1 MHNPT
6 PIPSPETDLE
16 MEGTVSRCNI
26 VCLTTVPEEFYLG
39 SAASAAEVHLKY
51 GCICICTIAAE
62 PEEDRDSM

>member
-1 MHNPT
+1 
-6 PIPSPETDLE
+6 